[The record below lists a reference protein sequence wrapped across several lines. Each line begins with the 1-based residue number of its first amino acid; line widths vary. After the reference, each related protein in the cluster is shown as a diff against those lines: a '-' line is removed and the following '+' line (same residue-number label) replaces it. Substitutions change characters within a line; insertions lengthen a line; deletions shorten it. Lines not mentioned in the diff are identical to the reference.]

1 MTTQKR
7 EEILLGWNQAVKRA
21 MNWENDTKKVCAN

>member
-1 MTTQKR
+1 MTNQKR
-7 EEILLGWNQAVKRA
+7 RNITWMESSSKRA